1 MNSGNT
7 QLSSAEVQASIALVA
22 DNNVLAFNGH
32 EHVPSTVIPQ
42 ITDTLG
48 EAFQEIAEKHRLS
61 MMRNNSM
68 ESLSLLDTVEN
79 GNRTNNGTE
88 LPQNNNPYIELKAQ
102 ETALIII
109 AVFIFVI
116 SIFGLTGNGTVIWFL
131 GFRMKRNPFTTF
143 ILHLAVADLG
153 VLIALLILLPLSVF
167 LPSLSNITSLIFF
180 GIGTF
185 FFFYMC
191 ITSQLLLT
199 AISVDRCVSV
209 LFPIWHRC
217 HRPQH
222 LSTIVCA
229 LIWILTFL
237 SIGLCIYA
245 SLEYLS
251 EKLFFFLFL
260 VPPVLCFPLMII
272 STVILLIK
280 VCFRSQRRKKGRV
293 LRAILLALLFFLFF
307 TFTLT
312 FMILLLFLGFDIS
325 SPSLIVGHLCSC
337 LNSSVNPLIYFL
349 VGRKKQSRSRESM
362 KVALWRLFKEE
373 EHGREEL
380 ELRVSPQI

>member
-1 MNSGNT
+1 
-7 QLSSAEVQASIALVA
+7 
-22 DNNVLAFNGH
+22 
-32 EHVPSTVIPQ
+32 
-42 ITDTLG
+42 
-48 EAFQEIAEKHRLS
+48 
-61 MMRNNSM
+61 MRNNSM
-68 ESLSLLDTVEN
+68 ESLSLLDTAEN

-88 LPQNNNPYIELKAQ
+88 LPKNNNPYFELGAQ
-102 ETALIII
+102 EMAFIII
-109 AVFIFVI
+109 AVFSFVI
-116 SIFGLTGNGTVIWFL
+116 CIFGLIGNGTVIWFL

-153 VLIALLILLPLSVF
+153 VLICSIALLILLPLSVF
-167 LPSLSNITSLIFF
+167 SPSLENITWFIFF
-180 GIGTF
+180 GISTF
-185 FFFYMC
+185 FFFYMY
-191 ITSQLLLT
+191 ITGQFLLT

-245 SLEYLS
+245 SLAK
-251 EKLFFFLFL
+251 KLFFFFFL
-260 VPPVLCFPLMII
+260 VPPVLCFPLMLI

-280 VCFRSQRRKKGRV
+280 VCFRSQQRNKGRV

-312 FMILLLFLGFDIS
+312 FMILLLFLRFDIS

-349 VGRKKQSRSRESM
+349 VGRKKQNRSRESM
-362 KVALWRLFKEE
+362 KVALRRLFKEE

>member
-1 MNSGNT
+1 
-7 QLSSAEVQASIALVA
+7 
-22 DNNVLAFNGH
+22 
-32 EHVPSTVIPQ
+32 
-42 ITDTLG
+42 
-48 EAFQEIAEKHRLS
+48 
-61 MMRNNSM
+61 MRNNSM

-79 GNRTNNGTE
+79 ANRTNNGTE

-191 ITSQLLLT
+191 ITGQFLLT